1 VGDPTTIAL
10 NLTFFG
16 TVFVAFVMSIGL
28 FIIFTAMLLI
38 AGAGRLTALIVMA
51 LFGRFPKNDTI
62 EVVRLSAD
70 GQIARSV
77 PVAEPANSHPA
88 EDRPG
93 KTRPAKPRLPRTQS
107 TSRPVR
113 APRPPI
119 DWKKLLTRAGLEEA
133 LRTAVVHHPLVTA
146 ARPVPP
152 VLAKDW
158 ADAVAAADAR
168 AVARARAAAPTID
181 VPVRDVPVTGT
192 GEIVKVAPL
201 VESALHHGARAPLTQ
216 VPPPPS
222 HAPGEKRSGNGAK
235 SPQPAQPLTANS
247 AQPARP
253 AKKPANAAHMAI
265 LDTGSMVSL
274 AQHTESRIRS

>member
-1 VGDPTTIAL
+1 VGDPTTLTL

-70 GQIARSV
+70 GQIAQSV
-77 PVAEPANSHPA
+77 PVAESANSHPA
-88 EDRPG
+88 EDRQG
-93 KTRPAKPRLPRTQS
+93 KARLPKSSS
-107 TSRPVR
+107 TPRPVR
-113 APRPPI
+113 APRPPL
-119 DWKKLLTRAGLEEA
+119 DWKKLLSRAGLKEA

-168 AVARARAAAPTID
+168 AVARARAVAPTID

-216 VPPPPS
+216 APPPPP
-222 HAPGEKRSGNGAK
+222 HAPGAKGNGKGAK
-235 SPQPAQPLTANS
+235 SPQPAQSSPAKS
-247 AQPARP
+247 AQAARP
-253 AKKPANAAHMAI
+253 AKKPADAGHMAI

-274 AQHTESRIRS
+274 SQHAESRIRS